1 MARTIVKTESVT
13 CDVCGR
19 AIGGDEWAYEVRV
32 RPRVDNCLFQAR
44 VLDLCKDCFA
54 SFKATYGDRGRNE

>member
-19 AIGGDEWAYEVRV
+19 AIFDDEWRYEVRV
-32 RPRVDNCLFQAR
+32 RPRVDNCLFQTR

-54 SFKATYGDRGRNE
+54 PFKTYVDRGRNE